1 MGLTKL
7 RAVVAL
13 AACVALAPSARA
25 GVTPDLA
32 DLAGRIDYGFYVG
45 DARAITDAATA
56 LKRLSDGDPAV
67 RYYRAFASFRLA
79 QLGGEHAASDAENCV
94 KNATVE
100 EPTERLT
107 HAAADARARASV
119 ESWLLVAACS
129 GLTGRV
135 APGKGLAHDK
145 RLQQAL
151 AHARELEPSNPRIAL
166 IDAWLVSTRPALAEA
181 SVRDDAA
188 KKLEAAVDAFA
199 AWSPLPDA
207 HDWGEAEALAALA
220 ELHLTRGELRD
231 ARDLIERAL
240 LVAPDYRFAVD
251 LRAQL
256 QGSRSAAAR

>member
-1 MGLTKL
+1 LTK
-7 RAVVAL
+7 RNFVVAL
-13 AACVALAPSARA
+13 AACVALVPSVRA
-25 GVTPDLA
+25 GVTPELA

-45 DARAITDAATA
+45 DARAITDAAAA
-56 LKRLSDGDPAV
+56 LKRMSDSDSAV

-79 QLGGEHAASDAENCV
+79 QLGGERAANDAESCV

-100 EPTERLT
+100 QPTEQLT
-107 HAAADARARASV
+107 RAAADARARASV
-119 ESWLLVAACS
+119 ESWLLVAVCS
-129 GLTGRV
+129 GLTAHV
-135 APGKGLAHDK
+135 APGKGLARDK

-151 AHARELEPSNPRIAL
+151 ARARELEPSNPRIAL
-166 IDAWLVSTRPALAEA
+166 IDAWLVSARPALADA
-181 SVRDDAA
+181 SVRDEAA
-188 KKLEAAVDAFA
+188 KKLEAAADAFA
-199 AWSPLPDA
+199 AWSPPPDA
-207 HDWGEAEALAALA
+207 PDWGEAEALAALA